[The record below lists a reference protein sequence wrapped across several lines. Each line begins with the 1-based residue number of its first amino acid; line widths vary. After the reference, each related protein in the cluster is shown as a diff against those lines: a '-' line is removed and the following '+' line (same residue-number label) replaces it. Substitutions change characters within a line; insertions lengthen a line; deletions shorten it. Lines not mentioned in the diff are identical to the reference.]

1 MTQDS
6 WGRRPETFPRAQ
18 SSEKNLKPKILNR
31 SEAPT
36 QARSKLGKPPKTR
49 AISQLRTWRNWKSQT
64 SHHRGSQK
72 SFLKRKF
79 LTLKTKWIK
88 RITLPIKIIES
99 NQLRQISL
107 RKKSRKSSHQ
117 GRFRRLLSVQRKLLR
132 LLPIGL
138 QQLKIRSYAWVQKLT
153 MFEHLVPKDLIRL
166 QTRFS
171 EPKGLTE
178 WWIFPQLRL
187 PWKSRIRKL

>member
-1 MTQDS
+1 MIQDS
-6 WGRRPETFPRAQ
+6 WGRRLETFPRAQ
-18 SSEKNLKPKILNR
+18 SSEKNRKPKILNR

-36 QARSKLGKPPKTR
+36 QARPKSGKPPKTR

-64 SHHRGSQK
+64 SHHPR

-79 LTLKTKWIK
+79 LTLETKWIK

-99 NQLRQISL
+99 NLLRQISL
-107 RKKSRKSSHQ
+107 PKRSRKSSHQ

-132 LLPIGL
+132 QLPIGL
-138 QQLKIRSYAWVQKLT
+138 QQLKIRSCAWVQKLT